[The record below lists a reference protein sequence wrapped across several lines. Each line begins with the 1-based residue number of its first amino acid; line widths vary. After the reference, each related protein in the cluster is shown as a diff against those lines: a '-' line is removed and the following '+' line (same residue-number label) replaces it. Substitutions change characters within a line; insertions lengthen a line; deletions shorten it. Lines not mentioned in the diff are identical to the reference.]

1 MKIVVFNLRY
11 GANLG
16 DRLIAE
22 CLAAELAGADPSFI
36 VDTQDLG
43 GRDAPQTGAG
53 KRGLRMAALF
63 LLQAMPGPVRQKV
76 AGMMLDRL
84 VKRRLEPRWAQVL
97 SDADAVVIG
106 GGGIFADSDLNFP
119 MKIGAALR
127 MATERGLPVAI
138 HAVGVSPGWS
148 PRGRILLG
156 RGLLGARLASL
167 TLRDTGG
174 LAMWARELGAYA
186 LPVPGIAPDPALTL
200 GNHMAMG
207 ARDPAGRTIGLCI
220 TSPAA
225 LRYHSDKAPRRDMAR
240 WYLALAEELYLRGY
254 RVQGFTTGAVEDGVF
269 AERLA
274 ADFSHCTGG
283 GTIAQPA
290 SAQEMVTL
298 IHACRA
304 LVSHRLHAVIVA
316 HVGGVPA
323 LALAWDGKMAGQMA
337 MMGHADRLVDVAL
350 LEPLQAAD
358 LVEKVMAQG
367 IDTDRRDA
375 LVEEARRGTRRLAKA
390 LREAVERDISG
401 RDTVGQDVSA
411 RKAVVRD
418 DA

>member
-22 CLAAELAGADPSFI
+22 CLAAELAGVDPSFEI
-36 VDTQDLG
+36 DAQDLG
-43 GRDAPQTGAG
+43 GRDAPQTGTG
-53 KRGLRMAALF
+53 KRGLRMVALYV
-63 LLQAMPGPVRQKV
+63 LQALPACARQRV
-76 AGMMLDRL
+76 AGMMLERL
-84 VKRRLEPRWAQVL
+84 VKRRLEPRWAGVL

-127 MATERGLPVAI
+127 MAAARDLPVAI

-148 PRGRILLG
+148 PRGRALLG

-167 TLRDTGG
+167 TLRDTAA

-200 GNHMAMG
+200 GDHMEMG
-207 ARDPAGRTIGLCI
+207 GGDPGCRTIGLCI

-225 LRYHSDKAPRRDMAR
+225 LRYHSDKAPRRDMAG
-240 WYLALAEELYLRGY
+240 WYLALAEELYRRGY
-254 RVQGFTTGAVEDGVF
+254 RVQGFTTGAVEDSVF
-269 AERLA
+269 AEGLA
-274 ADFSHCTGG
+274 VNFARRTGG
-283 GTIAQPA
+283 GTIAQPD

-298 IHACRA
+298 IHGCLAV
-304 LVSHRLHAVIVA
+304 VSHRLHAVIVA
-316 HVGGVPA
+316 YVRAIPA
-323 LALAWDGKMAGQMA
+323 LALAWDSKMAGQMA
-337 MMGHADRLVDVAL
+337 MMGHADRLVDPAG
-350 LEPLQAAD
+350 LEPLAAAD
-358 LVEKVMAQG
+358 LVEAIMAQG
-367 IDTDRRDA
+367 IDAARRDS
-375 LVEEARRGTRRLAKA
+375 LVEEARRATRRLALA
-390 LREAVERDISG
+390 LREATARKASG
-401 RDTVGQDVSA
+401 
-411 RKAVVRD
+411 RKAVVRE

>member
-22 CLAAELAGADPSFI
+22 CLAAELAGADPSFV

-53 KRGLRMAALF
+53 KRGLRMMALF
-63 LLQAMPGPVRQKV
+63 ALQAMPGMARQRV

-84 VKRRLEPRWAQVL
+84 VRRRLEPRWAGVL

-119 MKIGAALR
+119 MKIAAALR
-127 MATERGLPVAI
+127 MAAGRDLPVAI

-148 PRGRILLG
+148 PRGRVLLG
-156 RGLLGARLASL
+156 QGLMGARLSSL
-167 TLRDTGG
+167 TLRDTGA

-200 GNHMAMG
+200 GDHMAAG
-207 ARDPAGRTIGLCI
+207 APDPAGRTIGLCI

-225 LRYHSDKAPRRDMAR
+225 LRYHSSHAPRRNMAG
-240 WYLALAEELYLRGY
+240 WYLALAGELYLRGY

-274 ADFSHCTGG
+274 QDFARSTGG

-298 IHACRA
+298 IHGCLAV
-304 LVSHRLHAVIVA
+304 VSHRLHAVIVA
-316 HVGGVPA
+316 HVGGIPA

-337 MMGHADRLVDVAL
+337 MMGHADRLVDPAT
-350 LEPLQAAD
+350 LEPSRAVD
-358 LVEKVMAQG
+358 LVEEFIAQG
-367 IDTDRRDA
+367 IDTARRDA
-375 LVEEARRGTRRLAKA
+375 LIEEARRGTRRLAKA
-390 LREAVERDISG
+390 LR
-401 RDTVGQDVSA
+401 
-411 RKAVVRD
+411 KAVLDQASVAPGAQPKVAVDMVVTD

>member
-1 MKIVVFNLRY
+1 
-11 GANLG
+11 
-16 DRLIAE
+16 
-22 CLAAELAGADPSFI
+22 
-36 VDTQDLG
+36 
-43 GRDAPQTGAG
+43 
-53 KRGLRMAALF
+53 MAALF
-63 LLQAMPGPVRQKV
+63 VLQAMPGPVRQRV

-84 VKRRLEPRWAQVL
+84 VRRRLEPRWAQVL

-127 MATERGLPVAI
+127 MAAERGLPVAV

-148 PRGRILLG
+148 PRGRALLG

-200 GNHMAMG
+200 GDHMAMG

-225 LRYHSDKAPRRDMAR
+225 LRYHSDKAPRRDMAD
-240 WYLALAEELYLRGY
+240 WYLGLAGELHLRGY

-269 AERLA
+269 AQRLA
-274 ADFSHCTGG
+274 QDFTRCTGG

-304 LVSHRLHAVIVA
+304 VVSHRLHAIIVA
-316 HVGGVPA
+316 HVGGIPA

-337 MMGHADRLVDVAL
+337 MMGHADRLVDPAG

-358 LVEKVMAQG
+358 LVERIMAQG

-375 LVEEARRGTRRLAKA
+375 LVEEARRGTRRLARA
-390 LREAVERDISG
+390 LREAVGAEAG
-401 RDTVGQDVSA
+401 AQEAVE